1 MTSTSSSAAFNFSQ
15 QGIPMFVGEKYDIW
29 SMMMK
34 TLFISQDLWEFVEE
48 GYETANASPEIKA
61 AWTAPQRKQH
71 KENAMKD
78 AKALSF
84 IQQGVSQS
92 ILPRIMGV
100 TTSHEA
106 WEILRKQYG
115 GHDKVIMFNIKKRY
129 NLHLFVLSSVSISI
143 FIHQCD
149 CSSTPLIL

>member
-1 MTSTSSSAAFNFSQ
+1 
-15 QGIPMFVGEKYDIW
+15 
-29 SMMMK
+29 MMMK

-71 KENAMKD
+71 KENVMKD

-100 TTSHEA
+100 KTSHEA
-106 WEILRKQYG
+106 
-115 GHDKVIMFNIKKRY
+115 
-129 NLHLFVLSSVSISI
+129 
-143 FIHQCD
+143 
-149 CSSTPLIL
+149 